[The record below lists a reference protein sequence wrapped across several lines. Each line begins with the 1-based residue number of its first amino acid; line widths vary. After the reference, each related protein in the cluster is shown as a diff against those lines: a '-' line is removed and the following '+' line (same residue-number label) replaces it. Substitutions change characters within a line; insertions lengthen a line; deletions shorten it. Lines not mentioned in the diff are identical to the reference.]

1 MLRAPKM
8 AQIKNSG
15 DSRVIRGYEGCS
27 LGHGALKRVL
37 GVFVL
42 SHFSDLNF
50 LQVIDRLQNSG
61 KK

>member
-1 MLRAPKM
+1 M